1 MNRHISDDGDK
12 KNMANEKVSL
22 KPIKTQATKQ
32 IELPSYDP
40 TPFRG
45 KSAVIESCET
55 VETQFGIALQVATDA
70 VDTFN
75 DKEIRATKLFSL
87 VQNKKTG
94 ELGWTR
100 DSKLGQF
107 LAAYGVEHYDQ
118 LIGKKVTLTIRA
130 DAKTGKKWL
139 DFV

>member
-1 MNRHISDDGDK
+1 
-12 KNMANEKVSL
+12 MADEKTSL
-22 KPIKTQATKQ
+22 KPVKVSATKQ
-32 IELPSYDP
+32 IELPKYDP
-40 TPFRG
+40 TPLRG

-55 VETQFGIALQVATDA
+55 VETQYGLAVQIATDA

-94 ELGWTR
+94 EVGWTK

-107 LAAYGVEHYDQ
+107 LAAYSVDHYDQ
-118 LIGKKVTLTIRA
+118 LIGKKVTLTLRV
-130 DAKTGKKWL
+130 DPKTGQKWV